1 VLRKAAFPLGV
12 WLCVY
17 PLVTGLLMALRAT
30 GLHLPLPLQTLLV
43 TAVLVPTM
51 IFGLVPLVRK
61 LTQENRNV

>member
-1 VLRKAAFPLGV
+1 MLRKVAFPFGV

-30 GLHLPLPLQTLLV
+30 GLHLPLPLQTMFV
-43 TAVLVPTM
+43 TAILVPTM

-61 LTQENRNV
+61 LTAESRNV

>member
-1 VLRKAAFPLGV
+1 MLRKAAFAFGV

-17 PLVTGLLMALRAT
+17 PLVTALLVGLRAT
-30 GLHLPLPLQTLLV
+30 GMPLPLPLQTLLA

-61 LTQENRNV
+61 LTGARL